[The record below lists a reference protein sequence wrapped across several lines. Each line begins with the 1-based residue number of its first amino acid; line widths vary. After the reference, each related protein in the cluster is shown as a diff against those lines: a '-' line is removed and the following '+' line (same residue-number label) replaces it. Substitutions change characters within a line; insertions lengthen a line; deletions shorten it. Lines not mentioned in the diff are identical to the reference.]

1 MGSIYVAVPTLAAA
15 VGFYFLD
22 RNHVKV
28 WNGYIY
34 ISELGP

>member
-1 MGSIYVAVPTLAAA
+1 MAMGNIYVAVPALAAA

-28 WNGYIY
+28 WNGYMY
-34 ISELGP
+34 CL